1 MERLRPESIDS
12 FEFANE
18 SISWISG
25 YENEAAVDDASRQIV
40 RYFGLEAFVFGALFR
55 NGEREHYRYLV
66 GCKPEWCFLYNQ
78 NKWYAIDP
86 FIDYALHHTSPVLAL
101 DVPLIS
107 PGQQRM
113 MAAAAEHGF
122 RSGVVVPAH
131 SDSSARVGVL
141 YLGTDQ
147 DPTLAHRSLVRHRS
161 LMRAFA
167 MELLE
172 WWDARLSDTSAAD
185 LELDELDV
193 ELLYKAQNHA
203 TVEEAARELGITF
216 TRAKKRYQRLAQKLE
231 APSKRYAVERA
242 LALGVIK
249 PKP

>member
-1 MERLRPESIDS
+1 MGRARPDPINS

-25 YENEAAVDDASRQIV
+25 YENEAAVDDAARQIV

-55 NGEREHYRYLV
+55 SGEREHYRYLV

-86 FIDYALHHTSPVLAL
+86 FIEYALHHTSPVLAL
-101 DVPLIS
+101 DIPLTS

-113 MAAAAEHGF
+113 MTAAAEHGF

-141 YLGTDQ
+141 YLGTDEG
-147 DPTLAHRSLVRHRS
+147 PAFAHRSFVRHRS

-172 WWDARLSDTSAAD
+172 WWDARLRHTSVTD
-185 LELDELDV
+185 LELDDLDV

-203 TVEEAARELGITF
+203 TAEEAARELGVTVS
-216 TRAKKRYQRLAQKLE
+216 RVKARYQRLHRKLE
-231 APSKRYAVERA
+231 APTKRYVVERA
-242 LALGVIK
+242 EALGLIK
-249 PKP
+249 PTP

>member
-1 MERLRPESIDS
+1 MGRLRPESINS

-101 DVPLIS
+101 DVPLTS

-113 MAAAAEHGF
+113 MAAAAEHVF
-122 RSGVVVPAH
+122 RTGWVLPAH
-131 SDSSARVGVL
+131 IASTARVGVID
-141 YLGTDQ
+141 LGTDLG
-147 DPTLAHRSLVRHRS
+147 PTLSHPSFSSHRSMMH
-161 LMRAFA
+161 
-167 MELLE
+167 
-172 WWDARLSDTSAAD
+172 
-185 LELDELDV
+185 
-193 ELLYKAQNHA
+193 
-203 TVEEAARELGITF
+203 
-216 TRAKKRYQRLAQKLE
+216 
-231 APSKRYAVERA
+231 A
-242 LALGVIK
+242 LAS
-249 PKP
+249 

>member
-1 MERLRPESIDS
+1 MGRARPELIDS

-55 NGEREHYRYLV
+55 SGEREHYRYLV

-78 NKWYAIDP
+78 SKWYAIDP
-86 FIDYALHHTSPVLAL
+86 FIEYALHHTSPVLAS
-101 DVPLIS
+101 DVPLTS

-131 SDSSARVGVL
+131 SDSSVRVGVL

-147 DPTLAHRSLVRHRS
+147 GSALAYRSFVRHRS

-172 WWDARLSDTSAAD
+172 WWDARLRQTSMTD
-185 LELDELDV
+185 LELDELDL
-193 ELLYKAQNHA
+193 ELLHMAQDHA
-203 TVEEAARELGITF
+203 TSEEAARELGVTLA
-216 TRAKKRYQRLAQKLE
+216 RVEDRYKRLDQKLN
-231 APSKRYAVERA
+231 APRKRYAVEKA
-242 LALGVIK
+242 VALGLIK
-249 PKP
+249 PKS

>member
-1 MERLRPESIDS
+1 MGRLRPESINS

-40 RYFGLEAFVFGALFR
+40 RYFGLDAFVFGALFR
-55 NGEREHYRYLV
+55 NAEREHYRYLV
-66 GCKPEWCFLYNQ
+66 GCRPEWCFLYNQ

-86 FIDYALHHTSPVLAL
+86 FIDYALHHTSPVLAS
-101 DVPLIS
+101 DVPLTS

-131 SDSSARVGVL
+131 SDSSTRVGVL

-147 DPTLAHRSLVRHRS
+147 GPAVAHRSVVRHRS

-172 WWDARLSDTSAAD
+172 WWDARLRDTSAAD

-216 TRAKKRYQRLAQKLE
+216 TRVKARYQRLAQKLE

>member
-1 MERLRPESIDS
+1 MGRLRPESINS

-86 FIDYALHHTSPVLAL
+86 FIEYALHHTSPVLAL
-101 DVPLIS
+101 DVPLAS
-107 PGQQRM
+107 AGQQRM

-131 SDSSARVGVL
+131 SDSSTRVGVL

-147 DPTLAHRSLVRHRS
+147 EPALAHRSLVRHRS

-167 MELLE
+167 IDLLE
-172 WWDARLSDTSAAD
+172 CWISPFHHT
-185 LELDELDV
+185 
-193 ELLYKAQNHA
+193 
-203 TVEEAARELGITF
+203 TVTHL
-216 TRAKKRYQRLAQKLE
+216 
-231 APSKRYAVERA
+231 
-242 LALGVIK
+242 
-249 PKP
+249 

>member
-1 MERLRPESIDS
+1 VRPELINS

-25 YENEAAVDDASRQIV
+25 YENEAAVDDAARQIV

-55 NGEREHYRYLV
+55 SGEREHYRYLV

-86 FIDYALHHTSPVLAL
+86 FIEYSLHHTSPVLAS
-101 DVPLIS
+101 DVPLSS

-131 SDSSARVGVL
+131 SDSSVRVGVL

-147 DPTLAHRSLVRHRS
+147 GPALAHRSFVRHRS

-172 WWDARLSDTSAAD
+172 WWDVRLRDTSRAEFEFDELD
-185 LELDELDV
+185 LELLS
-193 ELLYKAQNHA
+193 KAQDHA
-203 TVEEAARELGITF
+203 TVEEAARELGVPF
-216 TRAKKRYQRLAQKLE
+216 ERARSRYKRLAQKLE

-242 LALGVIK
+242 VALGLIK
-249 PKP
+249 PKS

>member
-1 MERLRPESIDS
+1 MKHPRKQKTRALLS
-12 FEFANE
+12 EF
-18 SISWISG
+18 SSPLGS
-25 YENEAAVDDASRQIV
+25 AVRKV
-40 RYFGLEAFVFGALFR
+40 RIYRDREAFVCGALFR

-86 FIDYALHHTSPVLAL
+86 FIDYVMHHTSPVLAL
-101 DVPLIS
+101 DVPLTS

-147 DPTLAHRSLVRHRS
+147 DPTLARRSLVRHRS
-161 LMRAFA
+161 LMPAVA

-172 WWDARLSDTSAAD
+172 WWDARLRETS
-185 LELDELDV
+185 V
-193 ELLYKAQNHA
+193 
-203 TVEEAARELGITF
+203 
-216 TRAKKRYQRLAQKLE
+216 
-231 APSKRYAVERA
+231 
-242 LALGVIK
+242 
-249 PKP
+249 

>member
-1 MERLRPESIDS
+1 MGRLPPESINS

-66 GCKPEWCFLYNQ
+66 GCRPEWCFLYNQ

-86 FIDYALHHTSPVLAL
+86 FIDYSLHHTSPVLASE
-101 DVPLIS
+101 VPLTS
-107 PGQQRM
+107 AGQQRM

-141 YLGTDQ
+141 YLGTDHG
-147 DPTLAHRSLVRHRS
+147 PALAHRSFTRHRS

-172 WWDARLSDTSAAD
+172 WWDARLRDTSAAD
-185 LELDELDV
+185 LELDDLDV
-193 ELLYKAQNHA
+193 DLLYKAQNHA
-203 TVEEAARELGITF
+203 TAEEAARELGITVS
-216 TRAKKRYQRLAQKLE
+216 RVESRYERLNRKLE

-242 LALGVIK
+242 VVLGVIK
-249 PKP
+249 PTS

>member
-1 MERLRPESIDS
+1 MGRLPPDSINS

-101 DVPLIS
+101 DVPLTS
-107 PGQQRM
+107 PGQHRM

-141 YLGTDQ
+141 Y
-147 DPTLAHRSLVRHRS
+147 
-161 LMRAFA
+161 
-167 MELLE
+167 

-216 TRAKKRYQRLAQKLE
+216 TRVKKRYQRLAQKLE

>member
-1 MERLRPESIDS
+1 MGRLPPESINS

-18 SISWISG
+18 SISWIRG

-78 NKWYAIDP
+78 SKWYAIDP
-86 FIDYALHHTSPVLAL
+86 FIDYALHHTSPVLASE
-101 DVPLIS
+101 VPLTS
-107 PGQQRM
+107 AGQQRM

-147 DPTLAHRSLVRHRS
+147 GPTLAHRSFTRHRS

-172 WWDARLSDTSAAD
+172 WWDARLRDTSAAD
-185 LELDELDV
+185 LELDDLDV
-193 ELLYKAQNHA
+193 DLLYKAQSNA
-203 TVEEAARELGITF
+203 TTEQAARELGVTLA
-216 TRAKKRYQRLAQKLE
+216 RAKARYLKLYQKLE
-231 APSKRYAVERA
+231 APTKRYAVEKA
-242 LALGVIK
+242 AALGLIK
-249 PKP
+249 PAA

>member
-1 MERLRPESIDS
+1 MGRLPPESINS

-55 NGEREHYRYLV
+55 NGEHEHYRYLV

-78 NKWYAIDP
+78 NKWYAVDP
-86 FIDYALHHTSPVLAL
+86 FIEYALHHTSPVLASE
-101 DVPLIS
+101 VPLTS
-107 PGQQRM
+107 AGQQRM

-141 YLGTDQ
+141 YLGTDEGSA
-147 DPTLAHRSLVRHRS
+147 LAINFQAPE
-161 LMRAFA
+161 LMAPFA

-172 WWDARLSDTSAAD
+172 WWDARLRDTSAAD
-185 LELDELDV
+185 LELDDLDV
-193 ELLYKAQNHA
+193 DLLYKAQNHA
-203 TVEEAARELGITF
+203 TAEEAARELGITVS
-216 TRAKKRYQRLAQKLE
+216 RVESRYERLNRKLE

-242 LALGVIK
+242 VALGVIK
-249 PKP
+249 PTP